1 MLWEKS
7 KARKLLVIVRRH
19 SQEKQSPVDV
29 PLWWNVW
36 GFLKTYPNLWIDPV
50 LWNQELSESAAL
62 ILLLSRKR
70 KVSWIRCKLW
80 IYQVSRVFHGNSWRK
95 YYYVSTK
102 PNLIKGAFCQIK
114 AYVHTFVRKKGFAAI
129 NVYCVRLCTP

>member
-7 KARKLLVIVRRH
+7 KAKKLLVIVRRH

-36 GFLKTYPNLWIDPV
+36 GFLKTYPNLWIGPV
-50 LWNQELSESAAL
+50 LWNQELLESAAL

-70 KVSWIRCKLW
+70 KVSRNRCKLW
-80 IYQVSRVFHGNSWRK
+80 IYQVSSVFHGNSWRK
-95 YYYVSTK
+95 YYYVSTG

-114 AYVHTFVRKKGFAAI
+114 TYVHSFVRKKRLRR
-129 NVYCVRLCTP
+129 NQRVRLCTL